1 MKKLKLG
8 VGFKVEARV
17 SAYFTKL
24 GWRCGC
30 IFVGGVFVRGW
41 IYMFIWLGCVRRVRM
56 YWEGGR
62 RETTPLY
69 HICYIQFISS

>member
-1 MKKLKLG
+1 MKLG
-8 VGFKVEARV
+8 IGFKVEVRV

-41 IYMFIWLGCVRRVRM
+41 VYMFIWLGCVRRVGM
-56 YWEGGR
+56 YWEGGEKR
-62 RETTPLY
+62 NYT
-69 HICYIQFISS
+69 IISYLLHSVH